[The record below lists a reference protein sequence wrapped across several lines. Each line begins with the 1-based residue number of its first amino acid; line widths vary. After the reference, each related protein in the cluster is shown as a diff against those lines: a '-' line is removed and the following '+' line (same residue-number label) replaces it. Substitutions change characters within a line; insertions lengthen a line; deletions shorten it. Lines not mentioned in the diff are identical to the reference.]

1 MSKEGSAQPDQ
12 AENSQGWRSQLR
24 TLVSEFFSTLRDTG
38 RKVGDVG
45 PVILKIQNILGVD
58 PHCRPL
64 TTSGKRSLYPLPTPD
79 LSGGMANRGEFLQ
92 ATVQALNSLHGCL
105 GPPRTV
111 TEVAASALKRLQRIV
126 SESPFLDEPLE
137 EFSFSE
143 FFKTKSLDYM
153 GDEIKVAKSIVWE
166 GVAASLPSQVGSLDI
181 RDFCTGGVLHY
192 VNHVDEYLLPVDGQ
206 FLGKTPKTMVASDEW
221 YKVAHGLIKSGLC
234 EVMVEKE
241 LYHIGSRPLLNGLF
255 AVSKNEFQGD
265 VELLRLIMNLKPLNQ
280 NTRALEGDT
289 CTLPSIT
296 SLGAM
301 FLDDDEMLCT
311 SSEDIKCFF
320 YLFRVPSSWKKYMG
334 FGRPVPK
341 QLLPQGCS
349 GQVGYLVS
357 RVLPMGYLNSVA
369 IAQHIHRN
377 VVRRC
382 MGSLVN
388 PVGGQQE
395 LRRDRV
401 HSNAPLVFRVY
412 LDNFDQLQRVNR
424 SMALLLQG
432 KPSPVVQQLRTAYE
446 EAGLPRHPGKS
457 VQQEWLAEV
466 QGALVDGAAGQV
478 CAKPSKFVRYLCLVL
493 QVVGSGRASQK
504 ELQVIG
510 GGLVYLCM
518 FRRPLLCSLNALWTC
533 IVQLEGRPRTLRVL
547 LPKVVIRELVRFV
560 GLVPL
565 AYMNLRSKFVDTV
578 SASDASSTGGGFC
591 LSKGITPY
599 GLAASR
605 SSVRGDLPEPH
616 DFGQVLTVGLFD
628 GIAALR
634 VSTDILGL
642 AVAGHI
648 SVEKMDTAQRVVEA
662 NFPDTITV
670 PAIEQVTEELV
681 IQWSLRFSNV
691 CLVLIGGGP
700 PCQGVS
706 GLNSDRR
713 GALRD
718 SRSSLFQQVPGIVQ
732 LFRKHFPWAQTHYL
746 LESEGRATA
755 SNVLAALQDFDPK
768 LRGQLP
774 GSWRLMRTW
783 TVHEVPV
790 RAPPMTENVLK
801 AMIGWSFFNDHWA
814 FGVSLMVGFFG
825 LLRTGELLALQ
836 AWQVHM
842 VSPNQPAVI
851 NLGLTKSG
859 KRQGAEES
867 ITISDVHVLRF
878 LWAWKSQASDHSF
891 LTAKPHQWRAMFQR
905 CLEELKLDEW
915 GFRPYSLRRGAATF
929 FFTKLG
935 SLDKVLVMGRWTA
948 AKTARI
954 YINSGLAMLA
964 ELKISQ
970 KLLRPY
976 ITVYQ
981 NSPAK
986 MPQLEPSPKGR
997 RAGASGKAKKRS
1009 KNLVLKGRMG
1019 LEPRKSIGTSS
1030 FVVLATSCSAVCS
1043 YIHEGLASLRAAGA
1057 IAVTAVISARMGA
1070 AMTNKVKPKTLKKG
1084 FGAWLLIVS
1093 LVIMAK
1099 ALHLL
1104 PVPWPPA
1111 LPAQDESS
1119 FCARSV

>member
-1 MSKEGSAQPDQ
+1 MAGDEEALTAAKQARAEERLKGMQMRAPSARGPEGGQSYPSKGKKGKGSGKGRQEDGQKGKTNEETLPKNLEERRKRKKNFRYEDDDEDESLAAEDKVAAEIAASSSSEQQQSFTGASAPSFTFGEVESLIEQARQGAMSMKGSPQPDQ
-12 AENSQGWRSQLR
+12 AENSQGWRLQLR

-45 PVILKIQNILGVD
+45 PVILKIQDILGVD

-79 LSGGMANRGEFLQ
+79 LSGDMANRGEFLQ

-111 TEVAASALKRLQRIV
+111 TKVAASALKRLQRV
-126 SESPFLDEPLE
+126 VGESPFLDEPLQ

-192 VNHVDEYLLPVDGQ
+192 INHVDEYLLPLDGQ
-206 FLGKTPKTMVASDEW
+206 LLGKTPKTMVADGER
-221 YKVAHGLIKSGLC
+221 YKVAHGLVKSGLC
-234 EVMVEKE
+234 EVLVEKE
-241 LYHIGSRPLLNGLF
+241 LYHIGSKPLLNGLF

-341 QLLPQGCS
+341 QLLPEGCS

-382 MGSLVN
+382 MDSLVN

-412 LDNFDQLQRVNR
+412 LDNFDQLQKVSR
-424 SMALLLQG
+424 SMALLIQG
-432 KPSPVVQQLRTAYE
+432 EPSPVVQQLRAAYE
-446 EAGLPRHPGKS
+446 ESGLPRHPGKS

-466 QGALVDGAAGQV
+466 QGALVNGASGQV

-493 QVVGSGRASQK
+493 QVVGSGRASQR

-533 IVQLEGRPRTLRVL
+533 IVQLEGKARSLRVVV
-547 LPKVVIRELVRFV
+547 PKVVIRELVRFV

-591 LSKGITPY
+591 LSRGITPY

-662 NFPDTITV
+662 HFPDTITV
-670 PAIEQVTEELV
+670 PAIEEVTEELV

-718 SRSSLFQQVPGIVQ
+718 SRSSLFQKVPGIIH
-732 LFRKHFPWAQTHYL
+732 LFRKHFPWAQTHHL
-746 LESEGRATA
+746 LESVGSMDFRDCEAMNTAFEDTPWFIDAHGITLAHRPRVYWVSWELESEEGVEMWVGSDGR
-755 SNVLAALQDFDPK
+755 
-768 LRGQLP
+768 LP
-774 GSWRLMRTW
+774 LKG
-783 TVHEVPV
+783 EV
-790 RAPPMTENVLK
+790 VLK
-801 AMIGWSFFNDHWA
+801 AQVNPEDYLESGW
-814 FGVSLMVGFFG
+814 
-825 LLRTGELLALQ
+825 R
-836 AWQVHM
+836 
-842 VSPNQPAVI
+842 
-851 NLGLTKSG
+851 K
-859 KRQGAEES
+859 
-867 ITISDVHVLRF
+867 
-878 LWAWKSQASDHSF
+878 
-891 LTAKPHQWRAMFQR
+891 
-905 CLEELKLDEW
+905 
-915 GFRPYSLRRGAATF
+915 
-929 FFTKLG
+929 
-935 SLDKVLVMGRWTA
+935 
-948 AKTARI
+948 
-954 YINSGLAMLA
+954 
-964 ELKISQ
+964 
-970 KLLRPY
+970 
-976 ITVYQ
+976 
-981 NSPAK
+981 
-986 MPQLEPSPKGR
+986 
-997 RAGASGKAKKRS
+997 AGD
-1009 KNLVLKGRMG
+1009 N
-1019 LEPRKSIGTSS
+1019 EPR
-1030 FVVLATSCSAVCS
+1030 VLEA
-1043 YIHEGLASLRAAGA
+1043 
-1057 IAVTAVISARMGA
+1057 
-1070 AMTNKVKPKTLKKG
+1070 
-1084 FGAWLLIVS
+1084 
-1093 LVIMAK
+1093 
-1099 ALHLL
+1099 
-1104 PVPWPPA
+1104 A
-1111 LPAQDESS
+1111 LPAGAVGRWAQGRHGQ
-1119 FCARSV
+1119 AK